1 MTKSRSVASPMAL
14 ACILLLVAVAA
25 SSCGRNR
32 VTYIGDSYTPSSE
45 VDIYFDAADIER
57 TYRVMGRAT
66 GVVSE
71 GGDTDRLNE
80 KFLQTAREKGADG
93 VIFGQMVRRQ
103 SGSTSGNINVF
114 RWIWDFLVGVGGTR
128 SQASF
133 EYEVRA
139 DFIKYRDAG

>member
-1 MTKSRSVASPMAL
+1 
-14 ACILLLVAVAA
+14 VAVAA

-32 VTYIGDSYTPSSE
+32 VTYIGDSLPPSTE
-45 VDIYFDAADIER
+45 VDIYFDVADIER